1 MDRLS
6 CCRTLF
12 AAERL
17 SPSARER
24 VLMAYAPP
32 MTRLSRAAS
41 TISTVTRCGALN
53 SASSAES
60 VGGKNATRSAFPR
73 LFSGIRLRRRPSFV
87 VPEIEAWKR
96 RLFAYEL
103 GLPLLSSQSR
113 ACSLIFH
120 PQILQKSPKTSHAP
134 PPWGGILCRKKRDFS
149 LN

>member
-1 MDRLS
+1 M
-6 CCRTLF
+6 
-12 AAERL
+12 
-17 SPSARER
+17 
-24 VLMAYAPP
+24 
-32 MTRLSRAAS
+32 
-41 TISTVTRCGALN
+41 TISPPRCNIPKIGGFSWA
-53 SASSAES
+53 SVPRPRSPFRRRRRPARPFFASSAES